1 MAVEVPDRFPVPQA
15 VDPVEPVVPR
25 YHQMNHAVAVAKRGK
40 APSELWNPLGVAID
54 PNTNHIYVAEGGVFS
69 DFARVSIFSDTG
81 EYLNSYTHEHMGS
94 LNGIAIHGN
103 NLYVT
108 DCGVHAVFHIKI
120 EADFRLVARLGSKGS
135 DIGQFNHPLQL
146 SISSNGDL
154 YIADCW
160 NDRIQILDSSLHPIR
175 EVAHPSM
182 HRPCDVKLT
191 TDEMYVLRDSDT
203 PCVHIFSY
211 TGHKIRSLI
220 TRGRGMQVTES
231 SHFCL
236 DAHKSL
242 IISDWGTHQTK
253 IFTNEGTLLHTLG
266 EPGDEVGMFAL
277 PTGLALTSNLKLVTV
292 SRNNNYG
299 LQIFSSL

>member
-1 MAVEVPDRFPVPQA
+1 M
-15 VDPVEPVVPR
+15 PVVPR
-25 YHQMNHAVAVAKRGK
+25 YLQMSHAVAVAKQGK
-40 APSELWNPLGVAID
+40 APGELWCPHGIAID
-54 PNTNHIYVAEGGVFS
+54 PTTNHIYVAEGVHNFT
-69 DFARVSIFSDTG
+69 RVSIFSETG
-81 EYLNSYTHEHMGS
+81 EYLNSYTHEHME
-94 LNGIAIHGN
+94 LLYGIGILSN

-108 DCGVHAVFHIKI
+108 DYRVHAVFHIKI
-120 EADFRLVARLGSKGS
+120 ESDFRLVARLGSEGS
-135 DIGQFNHPLQL
+135 DIGQFNHPRQL

-154 YIADCW
+154 FIADFG

-191 TDEMYVLRDSDT
+191 TDEMYVLSSSDT

-211 TGHKIRSLI
+211 TGYKIRSLL
-220 TRGRGMQVTES
+220 TRGVGMQVTNP

-242 IISDWGTHQTK
+242 IISDLSTGQIK
-253 IFTNEGTLLHTLG
+253 IFSNEGTLLHTLG
-266 EPGDEVGMFAL
+266 EPGHEVGMFDL

-292 SRNNNYG
+292 SWNNNYG

>member
-1 MAVEVPDRFPVPQA
+1 MAVEFPDRFPVPQA

-25 YHQMNHAVAVAKRGK
+25 YHQMSHAVAVAKRGK
-40 APSELWNPLGVAID
+40 APSELCFPESVAID
-54 PNTNHIYVAEGGVFS
+54 PNTKHIYVAEG
-69 DFARVSIFSDTG
+69 DLPNFARVSIFSETG
-81 EYLNSYTHEHMGS
+81 EYLNSYTHEHMKS
-94 LNGIAIHGN
+94 LCGIAIHGN

-108 DCGVHAVFHIKI
+108 DWKVHAVFHIKI
-120 EADFRLVARLGSKGS
+120 ESDFRLVARLGSEGS
-135 DIGQFNHPLQL
+135 DIGQFNNPLQL

-154 YIADCW
+154 YIADW
-160 NDRIQILDSSLHPIR
+160 GNDIIQILDSSLHPIR

-191 TDEMYVLRDSDT
+191 TDEMYVLSESDT

-220 TRGRGMQVTES
+220 TRGVGMQVTHP

-242 IISDWGTHQTK
+242 IISDLLADQIK
-253 IFTNEGTLLHTLG
+253 IISNEGTLLHTLG
-266 EPGDEVGMFAL
+266 EPGDEVGMFVY

-292 SRNNNYG
+292 SWGNNYR
-299 LQIFSSL
+299 LHIFSSL